1 MRKLIISEKNIAA
14 MRIATILSNGTAIRK
29 NHGGIQ
35 VFEFENPGGR
45 YSVIGLRGHVIS
57 LDYPKEYND
66 WENTKLHDLIIADPV
81 KYMDP
86 SASKI
91 FSAMRKVL
99 EDVDEIVIAT
109 DYDREGEL
117 IGVESLQELDWKK
130 PVTRARFSALTKSE
144 VLNAF
149 ENPTEVDFKLASA
162 AETRQI
168 IDLKWGAVLTRFLSM
183 ATGQRGKDF
192 ISVGRVQ
199 SPTLALIVDREREIE
214 IFVPKTYWEIF
225 ADLAKHGMEIT
236 FSASHSHGR
245 FDEKTEAHTIFEKI
259 KDAKSGTVLAYS
271 AQNKEEYPPTP
282 FNTTQFVVEASK
294 MGISAS
300 MAMRLAEDL
309 YTDGYISYPR
319 TDNTVYP
326 PSLNLKQLL
335 KNLEVTEFSDYV
347 KEILSRESLRP
358 SRGRVTTTDHPPIHP
373 AAGAKKGELK
383 GNHGR
388 IYELICRRFLA
399 TLSPNSVVEDQKAEI
414 DIAGEKFDANG
425 RKLIEPGWRTIYT
438 YWRFDGQNIPALK
451 TNEALLVKHIKI
463 KEEQT
468 RPPSRYSQGNLIQ
481 EMERLGLGTKST
493 RHEIIQKLFD
503 RKFVHG
509 ARMLPTPIGRAVI
522 VALEGHAKEITDEK
536 MTSHLEADMDAIA
549 NGEATQEDVVE
560 ESQAML
566 EDIYVILEKN
576 KEAIAA
582 DMKVALNKQKY
593 LGACPNCGKGQM
605 TLIMMHGGKRFI
617 GCSNYPECRTAFPV
631 PAMGHIESTNEVCS
645 ACKSPK
651 VRVPE
656 RGSGAASVCINPKC
670 PERKKASDIGKC
682 PNCDGRLHVINSAR
696 GKRFVGCDNYPAC
709 KTTYPLPQRG
719 GLVTTGEAC
728 NACGAPIVKIISKG
742 RHPWVICVNMNC
754 SAKAPKKENKQ
765 DGLPAAATPKKKTKV
780 LKKKT
785 KAPKKESKPKEPKDS
800 E

>member
-1 MRKLIISEKNIAA
+1 MRKLIISEKNNAA
-14 MRIATILSNGTAIRK
+14 MRIATILSDGKAIRK

-35 VFEFENPGGR
+35 VFEFENAGGQ
-45 YSVIGLRGHVIS
+45 YSIIGLRGHVIS
-57 LDYPKEYND
+57 LDYPKEFNN
-66 WENTKLHDLIIADPV
+66 WESTNLHDLISTEPV
-81 KYMDP
+81 KNVDP

-91 FSAMRKVL
+91 FSAMRKVSK
-99 EDVDEIVIAT
+99 DVDEIVIAT

-130 PVTRARFSALTKSE
+130 PVTRARFSALTRSE

-183 ATGQRGKDF
+183 ATGQVGKDF
-192 ISVGRVQ
+192 LSVGRVQ

-214 IFVPKTYWEIF
+214 TFVPKTYWEIF

-245 FDEKTEAHTIFEKI
+245 FDEKTEAHTIFERI
-259 KDAKSGTVLAYS
+259 KDSKSGTVLGYS
-271 AQNKEEYPPTP
+271 AQNKEEYPPIP

-294 MGISAS
+294 MGLSAA
-300 MAMRLAEDL
+300 MAMKLAEDL

-326 PSLNLKQLL
+326 PSLNLRQLL
-335 KNLEVTEFSDYV
+335 KNLEVTEFRDYV

-358 SRGRVTTTDHPPIHP
+358 SRGKVTTTDHPPIHP

-383 GNHGR
+383 GNHWK
-388 IYELICRRFLA
+388 IYELVCRRFLA

-414 DIAGEKFDANG
+414 DIAGEKFDAKG

-438 YWRFDGQNIPALK
+438 YWRFDGQDIPSLK
-451 TNEALLVKHIKI
+451 ANEALLVKHIKI

-468 RPPSRYSQGNLIQ
+468 RPPSRYTQGNLIQ

-522 VALEGHAKEITDEK
+522 VALEDHAKEITDEK

-566 EDIYVILEKN
+566 EDIYAILEKN

-593 LGACPNCGKGQM
+593 LGTCPNCGKGQM
-605 TLIMMHGGKRFI
+605 TLIRMQGGKRFI

-631 PAMGHIESTNEVCS
+631 PAMGHIEPTNEVCP

-651 VRVPE
+651 VKVPE
-656 RGSGAASVCINPKC
+656 KGSGAASVCINPKC

-682 PNCDGRLHVINSAR
+682 PNCEGRLHVIHSAR
-696 GKRFVGCDNYPAC
+696 GKRFIGCDRYPAC

-719 GLVTTGEAC
+719 GLVTTGEIC
-728 NACGAPIVKIISKG
+728 NACGAPVVKIISKG
-742 RHPWVICVNMNC
+742 KRPWVICVNMNC

-765 DGLPAAATPKKKTKV
+765 DDLPAAATPKKESKT
-780 LKKKT
+780 L
-785 KAPKKESKPKEPKDS
+785 KKESKPKEPKDS